1 MSNSASIQPPRREVT
16 DLLIAWRGGDPS
28 ALSQLLPLVYREL
41 KQIATR
47 FLRGESDH
55 RSLQTTALVHEA
67 YLRLIEIERVQWQD
81 RTHFFAVTA
90 QLMRRILVDQARH
103 HQRIKRG
110 GGMVFLQL
118 DEASDMPEE
127 RALDLLA
134 VDDALKDLAEA
145 DRELANLVE
154 LRFFGGLN
162 RNELVEVT
170 GLSSAT
176 VTRRWRTA
184 RAWLSRHLTQDRG
197 ARSHELG

>member
-1 MSNSASIQPPRREVT
+1 MSNSTPMQPPRREVT
-16 DLLIAWRGGDPS
+16 DLLIAWRGGDAS

-47 FLRGESDH
+47 FLRGERDH
-55 RSLQTTALVHEA
+55 RRLETTALVHEA

-81 RTHFFAVTA
+81 RSHFFAVTA

-103 HQRIKRG
+103 HRRIKRG
-110 GGMVFLQL
+110 GGMILLQL
-118 DEASDMPEE
+118 DEASDLPEE

-134 VDDALKDLAEA
+134 VDDALRDLAEA
-145 DRELANLVE
+145 DTELASLVE
-154 LRFFGGLN
+154 LRFFGGLS
-162 RNELVEVT
+162 REELVEVT

-184 RAWLSRHLTQDRG
+184 RAWLSRHLSQDRG
-197 ARSHELG
+197 ARSHERG

>member
-16 DLLIAWRGGDPS
+16 DLLIAWRGGDTS

-55 RSLQTTALVHEA
+55 RSLETTALVHEA

-81 RTHFFAVTA
+81 RSHFFAVTA

-110 GGMVFLQL
+110 GGLIFLQL

-145 DRELANLVE
+145 DAELANLVE

-162 RNELVEVT
+162 RDELVEVT

-197 ARSHELG
+197 ARGHEHG